1 MALKDILIVLDAS
14 ERSDSCLAIALSL
27 AARHGAGLIGLCPHR
42 LLGPG
47 EPAPERPHV
56 YPSPLGLQGLADI
69 ATASAIPE
77 AVAESEPGS
86 PPEQAERIGS
96 AFRESLA
103 AHNLRGTF
111 ETEIGPPAAAI
122 VRHAHTADLVV
133 LGQPDPDD
141 PLAPLARHV
150 IEDVLLTSGRPALLV
165 PYAGHFAT
173 VGANV
178 VIGWTETR
186 ESTRAAHD
194 ALPLIA
200 PGAKTTLL
208 AVHRGPLTPP
218 GTELPT
224 SAAARHLARHAIDA
238 RPAETI
244 AESLGAPTYVV
255 RPQVTEADALL
266 NYASDTAADLLV
278 VGAYAHSR
286 AREVVLGGVTRALLA
301 TMTLPVLMSH

>member
-1 MALKDILIVLDAS
+1 MALKDILVVLDAS
-14 ERSDSCLAIALSL
+14 ERSASCLAIASSL

-42 LLGPG
+42 LLGPA
-47 EPAPERPHV
+47 EPPAEPPHV
-56 YPSPLGLQGLADI
+56 YPSPLGLQGIADI
-69 ATASAIPE
+69 ATAAEVPEQAKKPDGYSA
-77 AVAESEPGS
+77 
-86 PPEQAERIGS
+86 PEQAERIGS
-96 AFRESLA
+96 AFREFLA
-103 AHNLRGTF
+103 SHSLRGTF
-111 ETEIGPPAAAI
+111 ETEIGSPAAAI
-122 VRHAHTADLVV
+122 VRHARTADLVV

-141 PLAPLARHV
+141 PLAPLARRT

-173 VGANV
+173 VGTNV
-178 VIGWTETR
+178 VIGWAEAR

-200 PGAKTTLL
+200 TGAKTTLL
-208 AVHRGPLTPP
+208 AVHHGPLTPP

-224 SAAARHLARHAIDA
+224 AAAARHFARHGIDA
-238 RPAETI
+238 RAAETI
-244 AESLGAPTYVV
+244 AEGVGAPSYIV
-255 RPQVTEADALL
+255 RPQVNAADALL

-278 VGAYAHSR
+278 VGAYGHSR

>member
-1 MALKDILIVLDAS
+1 VALKDILVVLDAS
-14 ERSDSCLAIALSL
+14 ERSSACLAIASSL
-27 AARHGAGLIGLCPHR
+27 ALRHGAGLIGLCPHR
-42 LLGPG
+42 LLGAP
-47 EPAPERPHV
+47 EPAPEPPHV
-56 YPSPLGLQGLADI
+56 YPAPLGLQGIADI

-77 AVAESEPGS
+77 PASQSTLYSA
-86 PPEQAERIGS
+86 PELAERIGS

-103 AHNLRGTF
+103 AHSLRGTF

-122 VRHAHTADLVV
+122 VRHARTADLVV

-141 PLAPLARHV
+141 PLAPLARRT

-173 VGANV
+173 VGTNV

-186 ESTRAAHD
+186 EAARAAHD

-200 PGAKTTLL
+200 TGAKTTLL

-224 SAAARHLARHAIDA
+224 SAAARHFARHGIDA

-244 AESLGAPTYVV
+244 AESLGAPSYIV
-255 RPQVTEADALL
+255 RPQLNTADALL

-286 AREVVLGGVTRALLA
+286 AREVVLGGVTHALLA

>member
-1 MALKDILIVLDAS
+1 MALKDILVVLDAS
-14 ERSDSCLAIALSL
+14 ERSSSCLAIASSL

-42 LLGPG
+42 LLGPAMPPA
-47 EPAPERPHV
+47 EPPHV
-56 YPSPLGLQGLADI
+56 YPSPLGLQGIADTAI
-69 ATASAIPE
+69 AAAVPGPASQ
-77 AVAESEPGS
+77 SELFS
-86 PPEQAERIGS
+86 APEQAERIGS

-103 AHNLRGTF
+103 LHSLRGTF

-122 VRHAHTADLVV
+122 ARHARTADLVI
-133 LGQPDPDD
+133 LGQPNPDE
-141 PLAPLARHV
+141 PLAPFARRT
-150 IEDVLLTSGRPALLV
+150 IEDVLLTSGRPTLLV

-173 VGANV
+173 VATNV

-200 PGAKTTLL
+200 TGAKTTLL
-208 AVHRGPLTPP
+208 AVHHGPLTPP
-218 GTELPT
+218 GEELPT
-224 SAAARHLARHAIDA
+224 AAAARHFARHGIDA
-238 RPAETI
+238 RAAETI
-244 AESLGAPTYVV
+244 AESLGAPTYIV

-266 NYASDTAADLLV
+266 NYASDTGADLLV
-278 VGAYAHSR
+278 VGAYGHSR

>member
-1 MALKDILIVLDAS
+1 MGLKDILVVLDAS
-14 ERSDSCLAIALSL
+14 ERSSSCLAIASSL
-27 AARHGAGLIGLCPHR
+27 ASRHGAGLIGLCPHR
-42 LLGPG
+42 LLGPAELPA
-47 EPAPERPHV
+47 EPPHV
-56 YPSPLGLQGLADI
+56 YPSPLGLQLVADI
-69 ATASAIPE
+69 ATAGQAPE
-77 AVAESEPGS
+77 QANKPQAYS
-86 PPEQAERIGS
+86 PPEQAERIGEG
-96 AFRESLA
+96 FRELLA
-103 AHNLRGTF
+103 SHALRGTF

-122 VRHAHTADLVV
+122 VRHARTADLVV
-133 LGQPDPDD
+133 LGQPNPDE
-141 PLAPLARHV
+141 PLAPLARRT
-150 IEDVLLTSGRPALLV
+150 IEDVLLTSGRPVLLV

-173 VGANV
+173 VGTNV

-186 ESTRAAHD
+186 ESARAAHD

-208 AVHRGPLTPP
+208 AVHRGPLTSP

-224 SAAARHLARHAIDA
+224 AAAARHFARHGIDA
-238 RPAETI
+238 RAAETI

-278 VGAYAHSR
+278 VGGYGHSR